1 MKAKKYMAL
10 ILFFII
16 LTGMTACTGNSPSN
30 FTSGP
35 VSESESA
42 LPSQEEENVIGQI
55 YLYGERH
62 AEDIILEK
70 ELELWYDYYHNDG
83 MRHLFLELSYFTAE
97 FLNIWM
103 QSDDDEILDMVYYE
117 WRGTLSYT
125 PSVKEFYRQIKS
137 NCPETIFH
145 GTDVGHQ
152 YFSTGKSYLEYL
164 AQNNLADSTFYVLA
178 QEAIDQ
184 GRHYIT
190 QSDEIYRENKMAEN
204 FIREFDALAGESI
217 MGIYGAGHTRLDT
230 MDSTNSVP
238 CMGNQLQEHYGNI
251 IYSEDLSLIVP
262 LIEPTTD
269 SITINDREYAALY
282 YGTQDMSWSEDY
294 SFREFWYLENAY
306 DDFKDMVKTVYV
318 IPYDNYPM
326 PVEAGQVFVID
337 DTKKDG
343 SVIRM
348 YYRSDGNEWDG
359 LLITEGF
366 TIPESNPENI
376 TSEE

>member
-1 MKAKKYMAL
+1 MKVKKYMAL

-30 FTSGP
+30 FASGS
-35 VSESESA
+35 VTESESS

-55 YLYGERH
+55 YLYGEIH

-83 MRHLFLELSYFTAE
+83 MRHLFVELSYFTAE

-103 QSDDDEILDMVYYE
+103 QSDDDDILDMVYND
-117 WRGTLSYT
+117 WVSTPSHT

-152 YFSTGKSYLEYL
+152 YFTTGNSYLKYL
-164 AQNNLADSTFYVLA
+164 AQNNLTDSTFYVLA
-178 QEAIDQ
+178 QEAIAQ
-184 GRHYIT
+184 GRHYVT

-217 MGIYGAGHTRLDT
+217 MGIYGAAHTGLDS
-230 MDSTNSVP
+230 MDFSGSVP
-238 CMGNQLQEHYGNI
+238 CMGNQLQKHYGNI

-262 LIEPTTD
+262 MIEPMAD
-269 SITINDREYAALY
+269 SITINDKEYAALY
-282 YGTQDMSWSEDY
+282 YGTQDLSGFKDY
-294 SFREFWYLENAY
+294 SWREFWRLENAY
-306 DDFKDMVKTVYV
+306 DDFKDMVKTGNVL
-318 IPYDNYPM
+318 PYDNYPM
-326 PVEAGQVFVID
+326 PVVTGQVFVID
-337 DTKKDG
+337 YTKTDG
-343 SVIRM
+343 SVIRE
-348 YYRSDGNEWDG
+348 YHRSDGNEWKG
-359 LLITEGF
+359 KFITEEF
-366 TIPESNPENI
+366 TVPESNPENI